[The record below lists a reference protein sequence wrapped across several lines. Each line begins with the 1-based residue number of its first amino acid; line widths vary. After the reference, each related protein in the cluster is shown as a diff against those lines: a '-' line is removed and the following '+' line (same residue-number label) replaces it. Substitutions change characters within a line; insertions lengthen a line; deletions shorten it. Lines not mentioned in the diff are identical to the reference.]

1 MALKVTLTLTGVKTY
16 LRVDVDE
23 DDELIGDLQ
32 ASAISEAEEFLNTDF
47 PDAEG
52 VPQEAPAPVKTWVL
66 NRIAE
71 LYENRGMRIS
81 PDFSPLQKYRVYP
94 MGQERSG

>member
-1 MALKVTLTLTGVKTY
+1 MALQVTLTLTGIKAY
-16 LRVDVDE
+16 LRVDADE
-23 DDELIGDLQ
+23 DDGLITDLQ
-32 ASAISEAEEFLNTDF
+32 ASAMSDAEEFLNTDF
-47 PDAEG
+47 PNAEG

-71 LYENRGMRIS
+71 LYENRGVRIS

-94 MGQERSG
+94 TGM